1 VSKGPIGRSRRVQ
14 WQTVGA
20 GAILTAS
27 TVFVA
32 ISLATAR
39 SGSTSNDLGSAIGQ
53 SVTAL
58 MLTAVGAILVV
69 RLPGHVIGWLLAVG
83 GLAIAL
89 TEGASGLADYGLNAH
104 PGSVP
109 GAIWFAW
116 LGQLT
121 WVPEIACLFILLP
134 LFYPTGRL
142 PSARWRVVI
151 VIAGALVVI
160 GSVSGA
166 FVGWTPG
173 LYPLGNPLAL
183 GGPPG
188 ALVNFLN
195 YVVGTVLVM
204 AGGALAIASLI
215 VRYRRAAPIER
226 QQLKWFAAVAIVTGV
241 GGAANILTSSPESA
255 APTGA
260 LATVNAVSG
269 FVIYA
274 GLALLPVAIAIA
286 VLRYRLYEI
295 DRLISRTIRWVIL
308 TVLVAAL
315 FVTFILVFQAILAP
329 LTRSNEL
336 AVAASTLVAFGLF
349 QPIRRRVQRLV
360 DRRFNRTRYDA
371 ERTVAAF
378 AERLRDEVDLDAIRS
393 EILATVGAAV
403 EPTSVSLWLRE

>member
-1 VSKGPIGRSRRVQ
+1 VVKGTIGRSRRAR

-20 GAILTAS
+20 GAILMAAMT
-27 TVFVA
+27 FVA

-39 SGSTSNDLGSAIGQ
+39 SGSAANDLGSVIGQ
-53 SVTAL
+53 SVPAL
-58 MLTAVGAILVV
+58 MLATVGAILVV

-134 LFYPTGRL
+134 LFYPSGRL

-166 FVGWTPG
+166 VVQWAPAP
-173 LYPLGNPLAL
+173 YPVGNPLAL
-183 GGPPG
+183 GGPPA
-188 ALVNFLN
+188 ALVTFLN
-195 YVVGTVLVM
+195 YVVATMLVL
-204 AGGALAIASLI
+204 AGGALAIASLV

-226 QQLKWFAAVAIVTGV
+226 QQLKWFAAVAILTGI
-241 GGAANILTSSPESA
+241 GGAANIITSSPESS

-260 LATVNAVSG
+260 LGTVNAVSG

-274 GLALLPVAIAIA
+274 GLALLPVAIGIA

-295 DRLISRTIRWVIL
+295 DRLISRTISWVIL

-315 FVTFILVFQAILAP
+315 FVASVLVFQTIVAP
-329 LTRSNEL
+329 LTGSNEI
-336 AVAASTLVAFGLF
+336 AVAGSTLLVAALF

-360 DRRFNRTRYDA
+360 DRRFNRNRYDA
-371 ERTVAAF
+371 ERIIAAF
-378 AERLRDEVDLDAIRS
+378 ARRLRDEVDLEALRS
-393 EILATVGAAV
+393 EILATVSAAV
-403 EPTSVSLWLRE
+403 EPSSVSLWLRE

>member
-1 VSKGPIGRSRRVQ
+1 VVKGTIGRSRRAR

-20 GAILTAS
+20 GAMVTAA

-53 SVTAL
+53 SVPAL
-58 MLTAVGAILVV
+58 MLAIVGAILVV

-142 PSARWRVVI
+142 PSARWRVVL
-151 VIAGALVVI
+151 VIAGALAVI
-160 GSVSGA
+160 GSVSSA
-166 FVGWTPG
+166 FGGWAPG

-188 ALVNFLN
+188 ALVTFLN
-195 YVVGTVLVM
+195 YVVGTMLVL
-204 AGGALAIASLI
+204 AGGALAIASLV
-215 VRYRRAAPIER
+215 VRYRRAASIER
-226 QQLKWFAAVAIVTGV
+226 QQLKWFAAAAILTGV
-241 GGAANILTSSPESA
+241 GGAANIVTSSPLST
-255 APTGA
+255 APTGI
-260 LATVNAVSG
+260 LGTVNAVSG
-269 FVIYA
+269 FVIYV
-274 GLALLPVAIAIA
+274 GLALLPVAIGIA

-295 DRLISRTIRWVIL
+295 DRLISRSISWVIL

-315 FVTFILVFQAILAP
+315 FVAFVLVFQTIVAP
-329 LTRSNEL
+329 LTGSNEI
-336 AVAASTLVAFGLF
+336 AVAGSTLLVFGLF
-349 QPIRRRVQRLV
+349 APIRQRVQRLV

-371 ERTVAAF
+371 EQTVAAF
-378 AERLRDEVDLDAIRS
+378 AGRLRDPVDLEQLRS
-393 EILATVGAAV
+393 EILATVNAAV
-403 EPTSVSLWLRE
+403 EPSSVSLWLRE